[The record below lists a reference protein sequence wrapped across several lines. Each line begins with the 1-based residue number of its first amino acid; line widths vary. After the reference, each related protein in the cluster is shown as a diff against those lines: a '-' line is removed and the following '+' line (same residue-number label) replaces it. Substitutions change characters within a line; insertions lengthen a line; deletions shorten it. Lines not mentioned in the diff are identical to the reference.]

1 MTKRTIQPAP
11 GATPSFS
18 PGTTPTG
25 MRATEAGTTRY
36 AERHQDRVRDDHFRA
51 GAGGV
56 VLSSLG
62 IGTYLG
68 ADTDADDE
76 AYTDAVR
83 TALRSGINVIDTAIN
98 YRCQRSE
105 RAVGRALNGMLGNE
119 QLARDEILVSNGRAD
134 DTVSANPT
142 TG

>member
-83 TALRSGINVIDTAIN
+83 TALRTGIRAQASGPHIPAQWRLVMSPA
-98 YRCQRSE
+98 RKAVPARSS
-105 RAVGRALNGMLGNE
+105 V
-119 QLARDEILVSNGRAD
+119 
-134 DTVSANPT
+134 
-142 TG
+142 